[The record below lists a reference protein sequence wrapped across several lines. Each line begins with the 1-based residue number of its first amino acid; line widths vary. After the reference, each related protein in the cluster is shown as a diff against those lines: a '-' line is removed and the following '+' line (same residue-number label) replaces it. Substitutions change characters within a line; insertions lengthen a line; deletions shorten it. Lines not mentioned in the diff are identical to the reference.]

1 MVRMVTMVRM
11 VRMVEIFY
19 DVRVSRTCF
28 LISRRRSKPQCG
40 SINLCNPFARSAGIF
55 LEGARGRGTAHR
67 GFLACLG
74 RFKGGL
80 RSVTL
85 LREALVYF

>member
-1 MVRMVTMVRM
+1 MVTMVRM
-11 VRMVEIFY
+11 VRMVGIFY
-19 DVRVSRTCF
+19 EVRLSRTCF

-55 LEGARGRGTAHR
+55 LEGARGRGTAHS

-80 RSVTL
+80 R
-85 LREALVYF
+85 RFKGF